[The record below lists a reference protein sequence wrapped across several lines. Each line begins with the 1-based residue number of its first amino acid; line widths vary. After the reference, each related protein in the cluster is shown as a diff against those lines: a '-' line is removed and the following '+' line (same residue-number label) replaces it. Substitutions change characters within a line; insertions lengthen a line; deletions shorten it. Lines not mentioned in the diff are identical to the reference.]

1 MVRTARTAAEQLTVV
16 RETAGEAVVV
26 SVDGEV
32 DAFTLHLLEAEL
44 AASLQA
50 SVVVVDL
57 SEVSFLG
64 SCGISALMSH
74 HQRLAGLGSAVRLVV
89 PPHQPVERALR
100 ITGITEELPV
110 FASRPDALRAAG

>member
-16 RETAGEAVVV
+16 RQTAGEAVVV

-44 AASLQA
+44 AASLPA

-57 SEVSFLG
+57 SEVSFLA
-64 SCGISALMSH
+64 SCGISTLMSH
-74 HQRLAGLGSAVRLVV
+74 HERLACLGSELRLVV
-89 PPHQPVERALR
+89 PPHQPVKRAVR
-100 ITGITEELPV
+100 ITGVTEELPV
-110 FASRPDALRAAG
+110 FASRPEALRASG